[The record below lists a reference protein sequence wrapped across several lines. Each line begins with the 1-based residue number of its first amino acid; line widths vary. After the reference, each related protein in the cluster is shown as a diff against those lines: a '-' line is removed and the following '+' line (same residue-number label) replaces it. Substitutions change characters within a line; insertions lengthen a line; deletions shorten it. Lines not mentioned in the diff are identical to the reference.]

1 MGYVGLLSLLIV
13 MLGLSVILISLNW
26 LLGPKKKEAYKRYP
40 YECGVPL
47 YTETAQTT
55 FHQGYYIL
63 GLLLLL
69 FDIEVAFLFPWAVVY
84 GLLGF
89 FGFVEVFLFLL
100 ILTFGLVYA
109 WSKGALDWQFDL
121 ESV

>member
-1 MGYVGLLSLLIV
+1 MAYIGLLSLLAV
-13 MLGLSVILISLNW
+13 MLGLSVVLVSLNW
-26 LLGPKKKEAYKRYP
+26 LLGPKKKEPYKTYP

-47 YTETAQTT
+47 YDDTAQTT

-69 FDIEVAFLFPWAVVY
+69 FDIEVAYLFPWAVVY
-84 GLLGF
+84 NYLGI
-89 FGFVEVFLFLL
+89 FGFIEVFLFLL

-109 WSKGALDWQFDL
+109 WKKEALDWQFDL
-121 ESV
+121 ESL

>member
-1 MGYVGLLSLLIV
+1 MAYIGLLSLLAV
-13 MLGLSVILISLNW
+13 MLGLSVVLISLNW
-26 LLGPKKKEAYKRYP
+26 LLGPKKKGPYKTYP

-47 YTETAQTT
+47 YDDTAQTT

-69 FDIEVAFLFPWAVVY
+69 FDIEVAYLFPWAVVY
-84 GLLGF
+84 NYLGI
-89 FGFVEVFLFLL
+89 FGFIEVFLFLL

-109 WSKGALDWQFDL
+109 WKKEALDWQFDL
-121 ESV
+121 ESL

>member
-1 MGYVGLLSLLIV
+1 MAYIGLLSLLAV
-13 MLGLSVILISLNW
+13 MLGLSVVLISLNW
-26 LLGPKKKEAYKRYP
+26 LLGPTKKEPYKTYP

-47 YTETAQTT
+47 YDDTAQTT

-69 FDIEVAFLFPWAVVY
+69 FDIEVAYLFPWAVVY
-84 GLLGF
+84 NYLGI
-89 FGFVEVFLFLL
+89 FGFIEVFLFLL

-109 WSKGALDWQFDL
+109 WKKEALDWQFDL
-121 ESV
+121 ESL

>member
-1 MGYVGLLSLLIV
+1 MAYVGLLSLLVV
-13 MLGLSVILISLNW
+13 MLGLSLVLVSLNW
-26 LLGPKKKEAYKRYP
+26 LLGPKKSEAYKKYP

-47 YTETAQTT
+47 YDESAQTT

-69 FDIEVAFLFPWAVVY
+69 FDIEVAYLFPWAVVY
-84 GLLGF
+84 DLLGV
-89 FGFVEVFLFLL
+89 FGFIEVALFLI

-109 WSKGALDWQFDL
+109 WRKDALDWQFDL
-121 ESV
+121 ENI

>member
-1 MGYVGLLSLLIV
+1 MAYIGLLSLLVV
-13 MLGLSVILISLNW
+13 MLGLSVVLISLNW
-26 LLGPKKKEAYKRYP
+26 LLGPKKKESYKTYP

-47 YTETAQTT
+47 YDDTAQTT

-69 FDIEVAFLFPWAVVY
+69 FDIEVAYLFPWAVVY
-84 GLLGF
+84 SLLGV
-89 FGFVEVFLFLL
+89 FGFLEVFLFLL

-109 WSKGALDWQFDL
+109 WRKGALDWQFDL
-121 ESV
+121 ESL